1 MNSPT
6 NNPNQP
12 FYHRLAVKIAG
23 VVALLIPVAYLSG
36 RYATGFHLTHGW
48 SILANVATAIAF
60 GALLGI
66 PIGLFYGS
74 LKSQTPGPI
83 MHHFHPSFVN
93 QQDKILEQLKAELSR
108 NQELLRT
115 RIGDA
120 MSITS
125 LSYDTSFWAATKAS
139 GQLFV
144 MQEPELLATLART
157 YYWLEEANRLEA
169 LAFESHFT
177 TPVHIENESAT
188 THLLEQARL
197 LDGVLQTSIGAAT
210 AAIDVQL
217 ATDRSTPASK
227 APEPVI
233 AHTEVS

>member
-1 MNSPT
+1 MNTPSDT
-6 NNPNQP
+6 TSTP
-12 FYHRLAVKIAG
+12 FYHRLAIKVGG
-23 VVALLIPVAYLSG
+23 VAALLVPVAYLAG

-48 SILANVATAIAF
+48 SILANLATAIAF

-74 LKSQTPGPI
+74 LKSQMPGQI

-120 MSITS
+120 MSISS
-125 LSYDTSFWAATKAS
+125 LRYDTSFWAAAKAS

-157 YYWLEEANRLEA
+157 YYWLEEANRLES

-197 LDGVLQTSIGAAT
+197 LDGVLGTSITAAT
-210 AAIDVQL
+210 SAIDVQL
-217 ATDRSTPASK
+217 ATDRSTPPAN
-227 APEPVI
+227 APEPVM
-233 AHTEVS
+233 AHTESN

>member
-1 MNSPT
+1 MNMPSQT
-6 NNPNQP
+6 DSTP
-12 FYHRLAVKIAG
+12 FYHRLAVKVAGIA
-23 VVALLIPVAYLSG
+23 AILIPLAYLAG

-48 SILANVATAIAF
+48 SLLANVATAIAF

-66 PIGLFYGS
+66 PVGLFYGS
-74 LKSQTPGPI
+74 LKSQMPGPI

-93 QQDKILEQLKAELSR
+93 QQDKILDQLKGELGR

-115 RIGDA
+115 RVGDA

-125 LSYDTSFWAATKAS
+125 LRYDTGFWAAVKAS

-157 YYWLEEANRLEA
+157 YYWLEEANRLES

-197 LDGVLQTSIGAAT
+197 LDGVLGTSLMAASG
-210 AAIDVQL
+210 AIDVQL
-217 ATDRSTPASK
+217 ATDQATPPAQT
-227 APEPVI
+227 PEPVM
-233 AHTEVS
+233 AHTETS

>member
-1 MNSPT
+1 MNPSSET
-6 NNPNQP
+6 TSTP
-12 FYHRLAVKIAG
+12 FYHRLAVKVGG
-23 VVALLIPVAYLSG
+23 VIALLVPVAYLTG
-36 RYATGFHLTHGW
+36 RYATGFHLSHGW
-48 SILANVATAIAF
+48 SLLANVATAIAF

-74 LKSQTPGPI
+74 LKSQMPGPI

-93 QQDKILEQLKAELSR
+93 QQDKILEQIKGELGR

-125 LSYDTSFWAATKAS
+125 LRYDTSFWAAVKAS

-144 MQEPELLATLART
+144 MQEPQLLATLART
-157 YYWLEEANRLEA
+157 YYWLEEANRLES
-169 LAFESHFT
+169 LAFESHFS

-188 THLLEQARL
+188 THLLEQVRL
-197 LDGVLQTSIGAAT
+197 LDGVLGTSINAAT
-210 AAIDVQL
+210 SAIDVQL
-217 ATDRSTPASK
+217 ATDQATPPAQ
-227 APEPVI
+227 ATEPVM
-233 AHTEVS
+233 AHTETN